1 MEFDKSSECFP
12 VKRQGIY
19 LAHCG
24 ISPLFSKAAKRAA
37 ALIEEQSLNG
47 GSNFMDFY
55 EPILQEFKVQA
66 GLLLQTSAENIA
78 AVRNTSEAISMIA
91 NGYPFEPGDEI
102 ITFEHEYPANFY
114 PWLIQERRGVKVRQI
129 RNFPARGDID
139 PALVGI
145 VPYDAIE
152 QLITPRTR
160 IIALSHVQF
169 TSGYAIDLVRIGA
182 LCKERG
188 IDFIVDVAQSL
199 GSMPVIPESMH
210 ISALA
215 SAGWK
220 WMLGPMG
227 IGVFYT
233 SPAFREKLS
242 PVIIGAE
249 TMTQGF
255 DYLDHGWKPHH
266 SAKRFE
272 YSTSAITHVAALA
285 TCLKEN
291 HNRYGLTAIF
301 EEIQR
306 LQDVFLAHF
315 DHPQIKPLVFEPP
328 HRSGILSL
336 AAPEAGKCSKD
347 LAAQGIQV
355 TARGGFLRI
364 APHFYNTDAEMEIAA
379 NRIGEWRTSPAA
391 G

>member
-1 MEFDKSSECFP
+1 MTAFDKSPERYP
-12 VKRQGIY
+12 IKNQGIY

-24 ISPLFSKAAKRAA
+24 ISPLYSGAAQKAIG
-37 ALIEEQSLNG
+37 LIQEQSLHG
-47 GSNFMDFY
+47 GSHFMDFY
-55 EPILQEFKVQA
+55 NPILENFKIQISQ
-66 GLLLQTSAENIA
+66 LLQTSGENIA
-78 AVRNTSEAISMIA
+78 AVRNTSEALSMIA
-91 NGYPFEPGDEI
+91 NGYPLEPGDEI

-129 RNFPARGDID
+129 SNFPARDDIA
-139 PALVGI
+139 PELVGM

-152 QLITPRTR
+152 ALITPRTR
-160 IIALSHVQF
+160 ILALSHVQF
-169 TSGYAIDLVRIGA
+169 TSGYAIDLARIGA
-182 LCKERG
+182 MCKERG

-199 GSMPVIPESMH
+199 GSMPVFPESMH

-220 WMLGPMG
+220 WLLGPMG

-233 SPAFREKLS
+233 SPAFREKLA

-272 YSTSAITHVAALA
+272 YSTSTITHVAAL
-285 TCLKEN
+285 TTSLEEN
-291 HNRYGLTAIF
+291 QNLYGIAAIF

-336 AAPEAGKCSKD
+336 ATPDAGNCSQF
-347 LAAQGIQV
+347 LATQDVQV

-364 APHFYNTDAEMEIAA
+364 APHFYNTDQEMIRAAE
-379 NRIGEWRTSPAA
+379 RIGEWRKDT
-391 G
+391 

>member
-1 MEFDKSSECFP
+1 MVFNKSPERYP
-12 VKRQGIY
+12 IKNQGIY

-24 ISPLFSKAAKRAA
+24 ISPLYSQAARRAT
-37 ALIEEQSLNG
+37 ALIEEQTLNG
-47 GSNFMDFY
+47 GSHFMDFY
-55 EPILQEFKVQA
+55 EPILADFKEQA
-66 GLLLQTSAENIA
+66 GLLLQTPAENIA
-78 AVRNTSEAISMIA
+78 AVRNTSEALSMIA

-129 RNFPARGDID
+129 PNLPAREDID
-139 PALVGI
+139 PGLVGI
-145 VPYDAIE
+145 VPYEAIE

-160 IIALSHVQF
+160 IVALSHVQF
-169 TSGYAIDLVRIGA
+169 TSGYAIDLARIGA
-182 LCKERG
+182 LCKARG

-199 GSMPVIPESMH
+199 GSMPVFPESMH

-233 SPAFREKLS
+233 SPAFREKLA

-255 DYLDHGWKPHH
+255 DYLDHGWKPHLT
-266 SAKRFE
+266 AKRFE

-285 TCLKEN
+285 TCLEQN
-291 HNRYGLTAIF
+291 HNHYGIAAIF
-301 EEIQR
+301 GEIQR

-315 DHPQIKPLVFEPP
+315 DHPQIKPLVFEGP

-336 AAPEAGKCSKD
+336 AAPEAGKYSQA
-347 LAAQGIQV
+347 LAAKGIQT

-364 APHFYNTDAEMEIAA
+364 APHFYNTDMEMEHAA
-379 NRIGEWRTSPAA
+379 RRVGELRINNTA

>member
-1 MEFDKSSECFP
+1 MVFDKSP
-12 VKRQGIY
+12 GRYPIKNQGVY
-19 LAHCG
+19 LSHCG
-24 ISPLFSKAAKRAA
+24 ISPLYSAA
-37 ALIEEQSLNG
+37 ANRVVELIQEQCLHG
-47 GSNFMDFY
+47 GSHFMDFY
-55 EPILQEFKVQA
+55 DPTLQHFKQEA
-66 GLLLQTSAENIA
+66 GKLLQTSADNVA
-78 AVRNTSEAISMIA
+78 AVRNTSEAMSMIA

-102 ITFEHEYPANFY
+102 IVFEHEYPANFY

-129 RNFPARGDID
+129 PNFPARSDIE
-139 PALVGI
+139 PALVGM
-145 VPYDAIE
+145 VPYEAIE

-169 TSGYAIDLVRIGA
+169 TSGYAIDLARIGE
-182 LCKERG
+182 LCKQLG

-199 GSMPVIPESMH
+199 GSIPVFPETMH

-227 IGVFYT
+227 VGLFYT
-233 SPAFREKLS
+233 SPTFREKLA

-272 YSTSAITHVAALA
+272 YSTSTITHVAALA
-285 TCLKEN
+285 TCLQEN
-291 HNRYGLTAIF
+291 HNHYGIRPIF
-301 EEIQR
+301 EEILR

-315 DHPQIKPLVFEPP
+315 DHPQIKPLVFEGP

-336 AAPEAGKCSKD
+336 AAPEAGRCSQE
-347 LAAQGIQV
+347 LAKQGINI

-364 APHFYNTDAEMEIAA
+364 APHFYNTDEEMALAAE
-379 NRIGEWRTSPAA
+379 RIGALEIPC
-391 G
+391 